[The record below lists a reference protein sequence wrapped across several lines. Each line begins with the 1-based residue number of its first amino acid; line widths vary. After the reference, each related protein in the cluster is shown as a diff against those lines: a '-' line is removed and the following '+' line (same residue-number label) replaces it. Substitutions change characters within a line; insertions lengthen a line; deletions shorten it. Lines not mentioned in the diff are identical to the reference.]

1 MPPPGSVCDYR
12 HIVTLKKLAAQEEAG
27 WFSLVK
33 MEAGNIFIFIFSKSL
48 EESSTRKTFWRSPMV
63 QKGWFDTNLGQQ
75 T

>member
-33 MEAGNIFIFIFSKSL
+33 IEAGNIFIFIFFQNLEKVLGSKNLLAATSGP
-48 EESSTRKTFWRSPMV
+48 TRLV
-63 QKGWFDTNLGQQ
+63 
-75 T
+75 